1 MTQPSAPPP
10 GQRQAGQRQI
20 IESYGGGRFRVS
32 GTVHVG
38 SILVLAARTLP
49 WPVVSADQVTVDS
62 LGPIIDAASEVELL
76 LLGLGPQMGTASA
89 ELRAALKTSHI
100 VVEAMDTGAACR
112 TFNVL
117 MAEDRLTA
125 AALIAV

>member
-1 MTQPSAPPP
+1 MTQPPAPPSR
-10 GQRQAGQRQI
+10 QRQV
-20 IESYGGGRFRVS
+20 IEGYGGGGFRVS

-49 WPVVSADQVTVDS
+49 WPVASAEQITVES
-62 LGPIIDAASEVELL
+62 LSPVIDAAAEVELL
-76 LLGLGPQMGTASA
+76 LLGCGSQMGAAPA
-89 ELRAALKTSHI
+89 EVRAALKTSGI
-100 VVEAMDTGAACR
+100 AVEAMDTGAACR
-112 TFNVL
+112 TFNLL

>member
-1 MTQPSAPPP
+1 MTQPPAPPS
-10 GQRQAGQRQI
+10 GQRQV
-20 IESYGGGRFRVS
+20 IEAYGGGGFRVS

-38 SILVLAARTLP
+38 SILVLAASTLP
-49 WPVVSADQVTVDS
+49 WPVASAEQITVES
-62 LGPIIDAASEVELL
+62 LSPIIDAASEVELL
-76 LLGLGPQMGTASA
+76 LLGCGPQVGTAPA
-89 ELRAALKTSHI
+89 ELRAALKASRI
-100 VVEAMDTGAACR
+100 AVEAMDTGAACR

>member
-1 MTQPSAPPP
+1 MSQPPAPPSR
-10 GQRQAGQRQI
+10 QRQV
-20 IESYGGGRFRVS
+20 IESYGGGGFRVS

-49 WPVVSADQVTVDS
+49 WPVASADQVTVES
-62 LGPIIDAASEVELL
+62 LSPIIDAAAEVELL
-76 LLGLGPQMGTASA
+76 LLGCGPQMGTAAA
-89 ELRAALKTSHI
+89 ELCAVLKTSRI
-100 VVEAMDTGAACR
+100 AVEAMDTGAACR
-112 TFNVL
+112 TFNLL